1 MNPVLAVRELTVTW
15 PGGATVLDGISLSL
29 APGEMVG
36 IVGPSGCGKS
46 TLCLTLAGIIPRQL
60 AATVA
65 GEIRFLGRNLME
77 LSLPEIASELG
88 IVFQD
93 PETQLFLPR
102 VLNELA
108 FGPERILPATAG
120 NSGQN

>member
-65 GEIRFLGRNLME
+65 GEIAFRPEPDGTQP
-77 LSLPEIASELG
+77 SEIASELG

-102 VLNELA
+102 
-108 FGPERILPATAG
+108 
-120 NSGQN
+120 S